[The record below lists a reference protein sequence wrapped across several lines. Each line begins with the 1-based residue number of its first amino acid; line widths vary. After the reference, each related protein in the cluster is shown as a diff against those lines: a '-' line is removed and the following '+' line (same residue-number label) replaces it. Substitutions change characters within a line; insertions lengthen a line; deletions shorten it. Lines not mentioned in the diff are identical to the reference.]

1 MTGQSYVL
9 LALGLFAALVV
20 TVAGVERYLMDEHP
34 PEEVGGLLW
43 RVANAST
50 KIRDL
55 EMHVSSAEE
64 DSTTVRMHV
73 RILGGPVPVMSV
85 EYLEPTEL
93 RGQIYTVQ
101 RDLLSFYVPATDTTI
116 VRRWMGVPLAAV
128 GLAALDV
135 SQLEREWKRGRLVL
149 QVVSESPS
157 APSTLT
163 STALATSYTVAESV
177 APWSLPAAH
186 LTIEAEDVALSFAGP
201 IHVEWALRLPANY
214 LLEVR
219 NPVSLELERTIW
231 VDSAT
236 FLVRRVVFFE
246 GGVRRRTVNVEDI
259 RVNGGMTSQD
269 VLTIPRGGPVLRG

>member
-1 MTGQSYVL
+1 MTGQNYVL

-20 TVAGVERYLMDEHP
+20 TVAGVERYLLDEHP
-34 PEEVGGLLW
+34 PDEVGGLLW

-55 EMHVSSAEE
+55 EMLVSSAE
-64 DSTTVRMHV
+64 DGSATVRMQV
-73 RILGGPVPVMSV
+73 RVLGGPIPVLSV
-85 EYLEPTEL
+85 EYLEPSEL
-93 RGQIYTVQ
+93 RGQLYTVQ
-101 RDLLSFYVPATDTTI
+101 RDLLSLYLPATELTV

-135 SQLEREWKRGRLVL
+135 SQLESEWKRGRLAL

-157 APSTLT
+157 APLTLT
-163 STALATSYTVAESV
+163 SSALATSYTVAESAGWSV
-177 APWSLPAAH
+177 AVADLSLETAVSAP
-186 LTIEAEDVALSFAGP
+186 SFAGP
-201 IHVEWALRLPANY
+201 VHVEWALRLPANY

-231 VDSAT
+231 INSTT

-246 GGVRRRTVNVEDI
+246 GGVRRRTVDVEEV
-259 RVNGGMTSQD
+259 RVNGGLTSQD
-269 VLTIPRGGPVLRG
+269 VLMIPRGGPVLRG